1 MKIESPTYSPNSIRN
16 NQVRRQ
22 KNASEFVLDKNVIVE
37 KTGDNNNAAV
47 HTTKSALVNLSKES
61 AAIEKSIPRSLA
73 DVISPEEQAMLSQ
86 LFGDSKNGWGVP
98 AYRTQSLTHKESVLG
113 NNLDLKS

>member
-16 NQVRRQ
+16 NQASRQ
-22 KNASEFVLDKNVIVE
+22 KNASEFVLDKKVAAE
-37 KTGDNNNAAV
+37 QTGGDKAAV
-47 HTTKSALVNLSKES
+47 HSTRSALVNLSKES
-61 AAIEKSIPRSLA
+61 APVEKSTPRSLA

-98 AYRTQSLTHKESVLG
+98 AYRTQSLTHNELVLG